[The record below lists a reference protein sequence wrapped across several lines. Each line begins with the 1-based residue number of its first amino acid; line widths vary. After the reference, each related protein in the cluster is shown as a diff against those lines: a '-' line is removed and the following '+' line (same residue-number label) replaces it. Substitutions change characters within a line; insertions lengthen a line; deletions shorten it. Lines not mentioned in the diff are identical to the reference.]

1 MFWFRASIGQTTKP
15 LPPIDLRPLPK
26 SVLVTYPT
34 SLHHVRT
41 REALLTRSAELFHF
55 VEEGKLQVSIGGGY
69 PLSEAG
75 GGRGALQ
82 SPKTSCLLVDSP
94 LRFLNPFLLR
104 VRQ

>member
-55 VEEGKLQVSIGGGY
+55 VEEGKLQVSIGGRY
-69 PLSEAG
+69 PLSGEERG
-75 GGRGALQ
+75 PRGIQYRQKKTQPFVFPKRGRN
-82 SPKTSCLLVDSP
+82 T
-94 LRFLNPFLLR
+94 FLCITL
-104 VRQ
+104 